1 MSAVMNGPLQRGGAG
16 NRALNYAIIASV
28 AFHGALLFL
37 LSLERQAKREA
48 VAPGPIVARLVSPA
62 PAPVQPPAPAPAQP
76 EPPKPRAEPAK
87 PVAPV
92 VKPVPLPKQTPL
104 PRKEASVQPP
114 APSAAP
120 PQPAA
125 PPAEAAPAAPPA
137 PVTPSPPAAAGRVD
151 PQPGAPAPSTADGT
165 LEIYRM
171 ELMRM
176 ARNYKRYPRVALDNN
191 WEGKV
196 VVRMVI
202 GANGM
207 IASLSVRSSAGH
219 EILDKQALDMLQ
231 KAKPRVQIPP
241 ALRGR
246 EFSIEIPVIYN
257 LKDQDSG

>member
-1 MSAVMNGPLQRGGAG
+1 MNGPLQRGGEG

-28 AFHGALLFL
+28 VFHGALLFL
-37 LSLERQAKREA
+37 FSLERQAKRET
-48 VAPGPIVARLVSPA
+48 VAPGPILARLVSPA
-62 PAPVQPPAPAPAQP
+62 PAAVQPPAPAPAQP
-76 EPPKPRAEPAK
+76 EPPKPPKPRAEQRAK

-92 VKPVPLPKQTPL
+92 AKPVPSPKQAPL
-104 PRKEASVQPP
+104 PRKDGSIQPS
-114 APSAAP
+114 PSAAP
-120 PQPAA
+120 PQAAA
-125 PPAEAAPAAPPA
+125 PSAEAAPVAPPA
-137 PVTPSPPAAAGRVD
+137 PASPSAPAAIGRVD
-151 PQPGAPAPSTADGT
+151 PQPGAPAASTADGT

-207 IASLSVRSSAGH
+207 IASLSVTSSAGH
-219 EILDKQALDMLQ
+219 EVLDKQALDMLQ

-241 ALRGR
+241 TLRGR

-257 LKDQDSG
+257 LKDQGAG

>member
-1 MSAVMNGPLQRGGAG
+1 MNGPLQRGGAG

-37 LSLERQAKREA
+37 FSLERQARRETA
-48 VAPGPIVARLVSPA
+48 APGPIVARLVSPA
-62 PAPVQPPAPAPAQP
+62 PAPVQPPAPAPVQA
-76 EPPKPRAEPAK
+76 EPPKPRAEPPPK
-87 PVAPV
+87 PVPPV
-92 VKPVPLPKQTPL
+92 VKPVPVPRPAPV
-104 PRKEASVQPP
+104 PRKEASVQP
-114 APSAAP
+114 APPVAP

-125 PPAEAAPAAPPA
+125 PSGETAPAAPPA
-137 PVTPSPPAAAGRVD
+137 AATPSAPSGSARTD
-151 PQPGAPAPSTADGT
+151 PQPSAPAPSAADGT

-207 IASLSVRSSAGH
+207 IASLTVTSSAGH

-231 KAKPRVQIPP
+231 KAKPRVQIPA
-241 ALRGR
+241 ALRGK
-246 EFSIEIPVIYN
+246 EFAIEIPVIYN
-257 LKDQDSG
+257 LKDQGAG